1 MTVSEPIPTP
11 DRSTDPGAA
20 AEFALRAAEERFIEG
35 MGLALEEDRLP
46 RIAGRLVGLL
56 IVSPRPQRFDH
67 LAERLR
73 VSRGSISTN
82 TRLLENMGVIERVT
96 RPGDRRDYFRINEQ
110 PGLLLRIADRFRDR
124 QAMAEEMK
132 RALRPG
138 ADDGNVVGDRLDRFI
153 RFYAIL
159 ADSLRALLAEMAEME
174 ENGGNSRSGPPYDD
188 PNGPR
193 PKQPE

>member
-1 MTVSEPIPTP
+1 MTVSEPIPVP
-11 DRSTDPGAA
+11 DRSAEPAAA
-20 AEFALRAAEERFIEG
+20 AEFALQAAEERFIEG

-56 IVSPRPQRFDH
+56 IVSPQALRFDR

-96 RPGDRRDYFRINEQ
+96 RPGDRRDYFQINEQ
-110 PGLLLRIADRFRDR
+110 PGLLQRVADRFRDR

-132 RALRPG
+132 QALPPG
-138 ADDGNVVGDRLDRFI
+138 AGGGDVVGDRLDGLI
-153 RFYAIL
+153 RFYAVL
-159 ADSLRALLAEMAEME
+159 ADSLNSMLAVME
-174 ENGGNSRSGPPYDD
+174 EAGGNSRSGTP
-188 PNGPR
+188 
-193 PKQPE
+193 

>member
-1 MTVSEPIPTP
+1 MAISEPFTVP
-11 DRSTDPGAA
+11 DPSAEPAAA
-20 AEFALRAAEERFIEG
+20 AEFALHAAEERFIEG

-56 IVSPRPQRFDH
+56 ILSPQPLRFDR

-96 RPGDRRDYFRINEQ
+96 RPGDRRDYFQINEQ
-110 PGLLLRIADRFRDR
+110 PGLLQRVVDRFRDR
-124 QAMAEEMK
+124 QAMAEEMQ
-132 RALRPG
+132 RALLHGTEGG
-138 ADDGNVVGDRLDRFI
+138 AVVGDRLDRFI

-159 ADSLRALLAEMAEME
+159 ADSLHSVLAGME
-174 ENGGNSRSGPPYDD
+174 DGGGKSPSGTP
-188 PNGPR
+188 
-193 PKQPE
+193 

>member
-1 MTVSEPIPTP
+1 MAVSEPISVP
-11 DRSTDPGAA
+11 DRSAEPSAA
-20 AEFALRAAEERFIEG
+20 AGLSLDAAKERFIEG

-56 IVSPRPQRFDH
+56 ILSPQPLRFDR

-96 RPGDRRDYFRINEQ
+96 RPGDRRDYFQINEQ
-110 PGLLLRIADRFRDR
+110 PGLLQRVADRFRDR

-132 RALRPG
+132 QALLPSG
-138 ADDGNVVGDRLDRFI
+138 ADGSVVAGRLDGFI
-153 RFYAIL
+153 RFYATL
-159 ADSLRALLAEMAEME
+159 ADSLNSVLATME
-174 ENGGNSRSGPPYDD
+174 ESGGNSRPGTA
-188 PNGPR
+188 
-193 PKQPE
+193 

>member
-1 MTVSEPIPTP
+1 MTLPEPISVP
-11 DRSTDPGAA
+11 DRSAEPSTAA
-20 AEFALRAAEERFIEG
+20 DFILQTAEERFIEG

-56 IVSPRPQRFDH
+56 ILSPQPLRFDH

-96 RPGDRRDYFRINEQ
+96 RPGDRRDYFQINEQ
-110 PGLLLRIADRFRDR
+110 PGLLQRVADRFRDR

-132 RALRPG
+132 QALVPG
-138 ADDGNVVGDRLDRFI
+138 GGSVVVDRLDGFI

-159 ADSLRALLAEMAEME
+159 ADSLHSVLAAME
-174 ENGGNSRSGPPYDD
+174 QGGGNSRPGTP
-188 PNGPR
+188 
-193 PKQPE
+193 

>member
-1 MTVSEPIPTP
+1 MTVSEPVPAP
-11 DRSTDPGAA
+11 DRSAEPAA
-20 AEFALRAAEERFIEG
+20 AADFALHAAEERFIEG

-56 IVSPRPQRFDH
+56 ILSPQPVRFDL

-96 RPGDRRDYFRINEQ
+96 RPGDRRDYFQINEQ
-110 PGLLLRIADRFRDR
+110 PSLLQRVVDRFRDR

-132 RALRPG
+132 QALRPS
-138 ADDGNVVGDRLDRFI
+138 ADGGVVAGRLDGFI
-153 RFYAIL
+153 RFYGIL
-159 ADSLRALLAEMAEME
+159 AESLRTVLNAME
-174 ENGGNSRSGPPYDD
+174 SRDGNSRRGTA
-188 PNGPR
+188 
-193 PKQPE
+193 

>member
-1 MTVSEPIPTP
+1 MTLSEPIPAP
-11 DRSTDPGAA
+11 DQSTQRTTA
-20 AEFALRAAEERFIEG
+20 AEYGLRAAEERFIEG

-56 IVSPRPQRFDH
+56 ILSPQPLRFDR

-96 RPGDRRDYFRINEQ
+96 RPGDRRDYFQINEQ
-110 PGLLLRIADRFRDR
+110 PGLLQRVADRFRDR

-132 RALRPG
+132 QALLPG
-138 ADDGNVVGDRLDRFI
+138 VDGGSVVVDRLENFI
-153 RFYAIL
+153 RFYSIL
-159 ADSLRALLAEMAEME
+159 ADSLHSVLAAMAE
-174 ENGGNSRSGPPYDD
+174 GADGATS
-188 PNGPR
+188 
-193 PKQPE
+193 

>member
-1 MTVSEPIPTP
+1 MTVSEPLPVSDQSTEAGTAS
-11 DRSTDPGAA
+11 DRS
-20 AEFALRAAEERFIEG
+20 LRAAEERFIEG

-56 IVSPRPQRFDH
+56 LLSPQPVRFDL

-110 PGLLLRIADRFRDR
+110 PGLLQRVVDRFRAR

-132 RALRPG
+132 HALGPEPG
-138 ADDGNVVGDRLDRFI
+138 DAAVVQDRLDRLV

-159 ADSLRALLAEMAEME
+159 ADGFDSALAAF
-174 ENGGNSRSGPPYDD
+174 DQKTD
-188 PNGPR
+188 PAAS
-193 PKQPE
+193 